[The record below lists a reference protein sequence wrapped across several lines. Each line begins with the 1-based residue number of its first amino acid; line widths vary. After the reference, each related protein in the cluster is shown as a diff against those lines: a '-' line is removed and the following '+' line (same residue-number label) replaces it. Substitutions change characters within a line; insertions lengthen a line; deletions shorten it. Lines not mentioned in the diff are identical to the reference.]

1 MTVIVGMVSEPE
13 PAPLERCL
21 ELFELHQKRL
31 FLYIRALVPD
41 PAEAEEILHE
51 TNIVVWKK
59 VDEFR
64 PGTDFFQWI
73 SRIAHFQI
81 LEQRRRRAK
90 SRISFSPELIDQLAQ
105 SAREAEP
112 ELERRRAA
120 LENCRR
126 KLAGTDRDLLDACYA
141 PLARVE
147 DVAARTGRAAT
158 SLYRSLRRIRQ
169 MLLDCVERTLSM
181 ES

>member
-1 MTVIVGMVSEPE
+1 MTESEEDPI
-13 PAPLERCL
+13 ERCL
-21 ELFELHQKRL
+21 ELFGLHQKRL
-31 FLYIRALVPD
+31 YLYIRAVVPD

-51 TNIVVWKK
+51 TNIIVWRK
-59 VDEFR
+59 VDDFK

-73 SRIAHFQI
+73 LRIAHFQI
-81 LEQRRRRAK
+81 LDHRRRQAK
-90 SRISFSPELIDQLAQ
+90 SRIRLSPQLIDQLTQTALE
-105 SAREAEP
+105 SEP

-126 KLAGTDRDLLDACYA
+126 KLAASDRELLDACYA

-147 DVAARTGRAAT
+147 EVAARSGRAAT

-169 MLLDCVERTLSM
+169 LLLDCVERSIAM

>member
-1 MTVIVGMVSEPE
+1 MSEPI
-13 PAPLERCL
+13 ERCL

-64 PGTDFFQWI
+64 PGTDFFHWI
-73 SRIAHFQI
+73 TQIARFQI
-81 LEQRRRRAK
+81 LDYRRRQAR
-90 SRISFSPELIDQLAQ
+90 SRIRFSPELVDQLAQ
-105 SAREAEP
+105 STQEAEP

-126 KLAGTDRDLLDACYA
+126 KLAAADRDLLEACYA

-147 DVAARTGRAAT
+147 DVASRSGRAAT

-169 MLLDCVERTLSM
+169 MLFDCVERTLSM

>member
-1 MTVIVGMVSEPE
+1 MVTDPGRE
-13 PAPLERCL
+13 PLERCL

-64 PGTDFFQWI
+64 PGSDFFLWI

-81 LEQRRRRAK
+81 LDHRRRHARA
-90 SRISFSPELIDQLAQ
+90 RVRFSPELVDQLAQ
-105 SAREAEP
+105 SARENEP

-126 KLAGTDRDLLDACYA
+126 KLAASDRDLLDACYA

-147 DVAARTGRAAT
+147 EIASRTGRAAT

-169 MLLDCVERTLSM
+169 LLIDCVERTLST